1 MNVLLEMKVWNVC
14 NIVILGQRTFKIC
27 LLICCV
33 LKKVFA
39 LRNYG
44 YSFHHVCGIM
54 GHIFSDI
61 CRIMGPNF

>member
-1 MNVLLEMKVWNVC
+1 MHKFFND
-14 NIVILGQRTFKIC
+14 
-27 LLICCV
+27 
-33 LKKVFA
+33 FA

-61 CRIMGPNF
+61 WGILGPNF